1 MILNFLNNI
10 KNQCNKLYPNKN
22 FIIDYNKKQ
31 HQFQNT
37 ECGVFSIIY
46 QIRWLN
52 LLKRNKNP
60 KLINIINNNKL
71 TDNNVNEIRNSLYR
85 PNIKEL

>member
-1 MILNFLNNI
+1 MLTEFTFFLLTF
-10 KNQCNKLYPNKN
+10 KLQVCATKYTIPAA
-22 FIIDYNKKQ
+22 
-31 HQFQNT
+31 T